1 MTNNLSR
8 RSIAAGVALAPLAA
22 VQAPAKTS
30 DVPGADAELLQLGA
44 KLLRVHRAMDELEA
58 AAKSTD
64 EDWAPILAEQAAL
77 VPQILGL
84 TASTREG
91 VAMQAVAAIRACRDL
106 WDFDEAGVDSLPLDV
121 ERPFLEAMAR
131 YGGIPLPKKIF
142 HRGAVAKSAGHRTG
156 QPA

>member
-1 MTNNLSR
+1 MAKAKHAYTTSRFHNLS
-8 RSIAAGVALAPLAA
+8 SKALADAIGHA
-22 VQAPAKTS
+22 
-30 DVPGADAELLQLGA
+30 DVVAELLQLGDR
-44 KLLRVHRAMDELEA
+44 LLRVHRAIDELE

-77 VPQILGL
+77 VPQILRL

-91 VAMQAVAAIRACRDL
+91 VAVQAAATIRACRDL
-106 WDFDEAGVDSLPLDV
+106 WDFDEADEAAEQMPLDA

-131 YGGIPLPKKIF
+131 YCGVPLPKKIS
-142 HRGAVAKSAGHRTG
+142 HRAVVAKSAGHRTG